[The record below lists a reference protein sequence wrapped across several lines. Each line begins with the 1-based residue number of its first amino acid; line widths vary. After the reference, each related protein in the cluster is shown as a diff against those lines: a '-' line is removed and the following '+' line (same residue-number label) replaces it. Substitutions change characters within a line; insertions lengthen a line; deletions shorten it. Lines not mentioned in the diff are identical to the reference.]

1 MMTSNH
7 KKDKSNAVTFIEY
20 KRNGCSYIKARQW
33 VTLIDGTV
41 ERLEGNG
48 KNRVDARASLCTKI
62 EKRNKEIEYGMKKD
76 NGEITL
82 AESVKLLIEE
92 RSKEY
97 EDICIEILKNVLGEY
112 LGLWK
117 VQESSN
123 NGLYRFDLCCKIKN
137 NYLLF

>member
-82 AESVKLLIEE
+82 AEAVKLLIEK
-92 RSKEY
+92 RSKEMFLRK
-97 EDICIEILKNVLGEY
+97 ETGMFIDRCFALLKLRIR
-112 LGLWK
+112 
-117 VQESSN
+117 S
-123 NGLYRFDLCCKIKN
+123 
-137 NYLLF
+137 